1 MTENYSLQ
9 VIKYAFENEIVTKLN
24 SNNFAKNF
32 WPIVYVLS
40 HGAKKHAYVGE
51 TADALKRMA
60 THLKHNEKGKLAA
73 AHIISSDTFNK
84 SATLDVES
92 KLIRYM
98 AADGNFK
105 LMNGNLGLA
114 DHNYYQKEEL
124 YSQLFTDIWDKLRS
138 AGLVKHSIEYINN
151 SDLFKYSPYKSLS
164 QDQIE
169 GLKEILKGILSRD
182 TKSLLVN
189 GGAGT
194 GKSVLATF
202 LIKLLKSGDSDVNFR
217 EFSDEEKEMRLL
229 LNELQQIYP
238 DPKVAL
244 VVPMSSFRKTLKK
257 AFTSIEGLSSK
268 MVVGPAEI
276 ANDTYDII
284 LVDESHRLRKRVNL
298 GAYFGAFD
306 KAAKKLGFDK
316 NECDELDWMLKQ
328 SDKSIFFYDQNQSIK
343 PSDVDR
349 SAFER
354 LEKHEQTK
362 QLKLKSQFRVNAGND
377 YVDFIEK
384 LLANGLGDSSA
395 FQPKNYDLVLF
406 ESPEDLVAAI
416 QKRDEEHGLAR
427 LIAGYSWPWVSNK
440 DSSKFDIQ
448 LGNVSLRWNSK
459 SVDWINAPNSVAEV
473 GCIHTTQGYDLNY
486 AGIIFGHEIGYDP
499 IKREIIIKSDNY
511 HDRNGKQS
519 IKDPEQLKGYIL
531 NIYKTILLRGIKGA
545 YVYACDKNLNNYLK
559 KYIRQSESPPIS
571 DVTAADVVEIRPY
584 VNSVPLYDL
593 EVAAGDF
600 SSVQKA
606 EQREWHIVP
615 DDVSVTESLFACRVV
630 GESMNRII
638 PSGSICLFRIERG
651 GSRNGKIVLV
661 EHSDNIEGDIGSNYT
676 VKEYQSIKRQ
686 DEEGWEHKEISLI
699 PRSNDPSFESIVLTE
714 DKSSEYRVIGEFLQ
728 VLSCRDT
735 HVKNV

>member
-1 MTENYSLQ
+1 MTEEYSLQ
-9 VIKYAFENEIVTKLN
+9 VSRYAFESEIVTKLD

-32 WPIVYVLS
+32 WPLVYVLS
-40 HGAKKHAYVGE
+40 HGSKKYAYVGE

-60 THLKHNEKGKLAA
+60 THLKHEEKGKLSA
-73 AHIISSDTFNK
+73 AHLISSDKFNK

-92 KLIRYM
+92 KLIQYM

-124 YSQLFTDIWDKLRS
+124 YSKLFKDVWDELRS
-138 AGLVKHSIEYINN
+138 VGLVTHSIEYINN

-164 QDQIE
+164 QDQVV
-169 GLKEILKGILSRD
+169 GLKEILKGILNRD
-182 TKSLLVN
+182 TKSLIVN

-194 GKSVLATF
+194 GKSVLAMF
-202 LIKLLKSGDSDVNFR
+202 LFKLLKSGDNDVNFK
-217 EFSDEEKEMRLL
+217 EFSDDEKEMRLL
-229 LNELQQIYP
+229 VNELQQIYP
-238 DPKVAL
+238 DPKMAL

-257 AFTSIEGLSSK
+257 AFTSIDGLSAK

-276 ANDTYDII
+276 ANDTYDIV

-306 KAAKKLGFDK
+306 KAAIKLGFNNK
-316 NECDELDWMLKQ
+316 ECDELDWMLKQ
-328 SDKSIFFYDQNQSIK
+328 SEKSIFFYDQNQSIK

-354 LEKHEQTK
+354 LEKQQQTK
-362 QLKLKSQFRVNAGND
+362 LLKLKSQFRVNAGND

-384 LLANGLGDSSA
+384 LLANDLKGTPVFL
-395 FQPKNYDLVLF
+395 PKNYELVLF
-406 ESPEDLVAAI
+406 DSPEDLVEEI
-416 QKRDEEHGLAR
+416 HKRNEEYGLAR

-448 LGNVSLRWNSK
+448 LGNVSLKWNST
-459 SVDWINAPNSVAEV
+459 SVDWINVPNSVTEV

-499 IKREIIIKSDNY
+499 VKNEIVINSDNY

-519 IKDPEQLKGYIL
+519 IKDPQQLKGYIL

-545 YVYACDKNLNNYLK
+545 YVYACDKNLRNYLK
-559 KYIRQSESPPIS
+559 KYIQDSQAPSSSEIM
-571 DVTAADVVEIRPY
+571 TTDVVKLKPFI
-584 VNSVPLYDL
+584 NSVPLYNLD
-593 EVAAGDF
+593 VAAGDF
-600 SSVQKA
+600 SSAQQA
-606 EQREWHIVP
+606 ELREWQLVP
-615 DDVSVTESLFACRVV
+615 DDVVITDNLFACKVV
-630 GESMNRII
+630 GESMNRVI
-638 PSGSICLFRIERG
+638 PNGAICLFRIERG

-661 EHSDNIEGDIGSNYT
+661 EHSDHIEGDIGSNYT

-686 DEEGWEHKEISLI
+686 DEDGWEHKEISLV
-699 PRSNDPSFESIVLTE
+699 PRSNDSSFESIVLTE
-714 DKSSEYRVIGEFLQ
+714 DKSSEYRVIGEFVQ
-728 VLSCRDT
+728 VLGS
-735 HVKNV
+735 